1 MEELPC
7 VVVEMSEREQLS
19 TMLTENMQ
27 RSDLTVYE
35 QAQGFQMMLDMGDTV
50 EDIAEKSGFSA
61 TPRYAAAC
69 SAR

>member
-1 MEELPC
+1 M
-7 VVVEMSEREQLS
+7 VEMSEREQLS

-50 EDIAEKSGFSA
+50 EDIAEKSGFRHHRPA
-61 TPRYAAAC
+61 PCEAPGAG
-69 SAR
+69 